1 MERVA
6 MMVLCGDRR
15 QLESEDEAMT
25 MAGERYQSC
34 DDNGSLGR
42 SIRCGTSPMVDLA
55 ATIHGIARLDDATI
69 GGAP

>member
-15 QLESEDEAMT
+15 QLESEDGAMT
-25 MAGERYQSC
+25 MAGERYKSC

-42 SIRCGTSPMVDLA
+42 SIRCG
-55 ATIHGIARLDDATI
+55 IIANGRLGGYNSRDRTI
-69 GGAP
+69 G